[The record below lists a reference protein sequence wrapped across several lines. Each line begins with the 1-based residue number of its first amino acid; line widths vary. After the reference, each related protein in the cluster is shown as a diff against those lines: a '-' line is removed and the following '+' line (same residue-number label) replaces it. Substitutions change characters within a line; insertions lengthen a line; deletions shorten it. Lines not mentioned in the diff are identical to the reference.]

1 MNHLTDRIFESKVTN
16 FEELCLELFRFQYQ
30 NNLVYK
36 QFAQLLGINDE
47 SKVSSIAQI
56 PFLPVDFFKS
66 HAVQSFEGDPE
77 KYFFSSATGGNGQ
90 SKHPVKDLGIY
101 RKSFTKA
108 FLNQFGSIEN
118 TCILGL
124 LPSYLEREG
133 SSLIYMVQHLM
144 ELSGNAG
151 NGFFLYEHEVLAQ
164 RIEKLEAKKQ
174 PYFLFGVSFALLDF
188 AANFKG
194 IMTYGKI
201 IETGGM
207 KGRKKELTR
216 GELINE
222 LQAAF
227 GTQSIYSE
235 YGMTELMSQAYANEN
250 GFYTCPPW
258 MMARVV
264 DLNDPMSEVAVGKS
278 GLIQVIDMANIFSCA
293 FIQTSDLGRKNVD
306 GSFQVLGRA
315 DNSEMR
321 GCSLMVAL

>member
-1 MNHLTDRIFESKVTN
+1 MTDRIFESKVTN

-30 NNLVYK
+30 NNPVYK
-36 QFAQLLGINDE
+36 QFAKLLNINDE
-47 SKVSSIAQI
+47 SVVNSIEQI
-56 PFLPVDFFKS
+56 PFLPVDLFKT
-66 HAVQSFEGDPE
+66 HAVQSFEGEAE
-77 KYFFSSATGGNGQ
+77 KYFYSSATGGNGQ
-90 SKHPVKDLGIY
+90 SKHAVKDLSIY
-101 RKSFTKA
+101 RRSFTKA
-108 FLNQFGSIEN
+108 FLNQFGPIQQ

-144 ELSGNAG
+144 ELSGHAG

-188 AANFKG
+188 AAKFKG
-194 IMTYGKI
+194 KMTYGKI

-216 GELINE
+216 TELVNE
-222 LQAAF
+222 LQIAF

-235 YGMTELMSQAYANEN
+235 YGMTELMSQAYADEK
-250 GFYTCPPW
+250 GFYNCPPW
-258 MMARVV
+258 LMVRIV

-278 GLIQVIDMANIFSCA
+278 GLIQVIDLANVYSCA
-293 FIQTSDLGRKNVD
+293 FIQTSDLGRKNAD
-306 GSFQVLGRA
+306 GSFQILGRA
-315 DNSEMR
+315 DTSEMR